1 MVPMIRV
8 AVIDDHPAIRAG
20 LAMVIDDEH
29 DMVHVGGAA
38 SVAEVEHL
46 LYGTRPD
53 VVVLDYHLPDGN
65 GLEVARAIKS
75 SVPAPKI
82 VLYSAYA
89 DASFAVPGLIA
100 GVDGIVNKS
109 GQTNE
114 LFEAIRAVAGGER
127 ALPELT
133 PALLQA
139 AGRTLDAEDLPIL
152 GMLVERTA
160 PRDIAAVLRC
170 SAEELQRRL
179 TRMLSA
185 LCIPRGPRMV

>member
-1 MVPMIRV
+1 MDPMIRV

-20 LAMVIDDEH
+20 LAMVLDDEP

-38 SVAEVEHL
+38 CVAEVEHL
-46 LYGTRPD
+46 IYRTRPD
-53 VVVLDYHLPDGN
+53 AVILDYHLPDGN
-65 GLEVARAIKS
+65 GLEVARLIKS
-75 SVPAPKI
+75 CVPAPKI

-89 DASFAVPGLIA
+89 DASFVVPGLIA

-114 LFEAIRAVAGGER
+114 LFEAIRTVAQGER
-127 ALPELT
+127 ALPPLT
-133 PALLQA
+133 PALLEA
-139 AGRTLDAEDLPIL
+139 AGRTLAPEDLPIL

-179 TRMLSA
+179 ARMLAA
-185 LCIPRGPRMV
+185 LRVPRGALPA

>member
-8 AVIDDHPAIRAG
+8 AVVDDHPAIRAG
-20 LAMVIDDEH
+20 LAMVLDDEP
-29 DMVHVGGAA
+29 DMSHVGGAA

-46 LYGTRPD
+46 MYGTQPD
-53 VVVLDYHLPDGN
+53 VVILDYHLPDGN
-65 GLEVARAIKS
+65 GLDVARAIKAA
-75 SVPAPKI
+75 VPAPKI

-89 DASFAVPGLIA
+89 DASFVVPGLIA

-109 GQTNE
+109 GQTHE
-114 LFEAIRAVAGGER
+114 LFEAIRTVAAGER
-127 ALPELT
+127 ALPDLT
-133 PALLQA
+133 PGLLQA
-139 AGRTLDAEDLPIL
+139 AGRTLDQEDLPIL
-152 GMLVERTA
+152 GMLVDRTA

-185 LCIPRGPRMV
+185 LCIPRGARTA

>member
-1 MVPMIRV
+1 MNPMIRV
-8 AVIDDHPAIRAG
+8 AVVDDHPAIRAG
-20 LAMVIDDEH
+20 LAMVLDDEH
-29 DMVHVGGAA
+29 DIVHVGGAA

-75 SVPAPKI
+75 CVPAPKI

-114 LFEAIRAVAGGER
+114 LFEAIRTVAAGER

-185 LCIPRGPRMV
+185 LCIPRGPRTA

>member
-1 MVPMIRV
+1 MLHMIRV
-8 AVIDDHPAIRAG
+8 AVVDDHPAIRAG
-20 LAMVIDDEH
+20 LSMVLDDEP
-29 DMVHVGGAA
+29 DMAHVGGAA

-46 LYGTRPD
+46 IYRTQPD

-75 SVPAPKI
+75 HVPAPKI

-89 DASFAVPGLIA
+89 DSSFVVPGLVA
-100 GVDGIVNKS
+100 GLDAIVNKS
-109 GQTNE
+109 GQTGE
-114 LFEAIRAVAGGER
+114 LFEAIRTVAAGDR

-179 TRMLSA
+179 ARMLAA
-185 LCIPRGPRMV
+185 LCIPRGPRTV

>member
-1 MVPMIRV
+1 MV
-8 AVIDDHPAIRAG
+8 
-20 LAMVIDDEH
+20 LDDEP
-29 DMVHVGGAA
+29 DMAHVGGAA

-46 LYGTRPD
+46 IYGTRPD
-53 VVVLDYHLPDGN
+53 VVILDYHLPDGN

-75 SVPAPKI
+75 CVPAPRI

-89 DASFAVPGLIA
+89 DASFAVPGLVA

-109 GQTNE
+109 GQTQE
-114 LFEAIRAVAGGER
+114 LFEAIRTVASGEP

-160 PRDIAAVLRC
+160 PRDIAEVLRC

-185 LCIPRGPRMV
+185 LSMPRGPRTA

>member
-1 MVPMIRV
+1 MLHMIRV
-8 AVIDDHPAIRAG
+8 AVVDDHPAIRAG
-20 LAMVIDDEH
+20 LAMVLDDES

-46 LYGTRPD
+46 IYRTQPD

-75 SVPAPKI
+75 AVPAPRL
-82 VLYSAYA
+82 VLYSASA
-89 DASFAVPGLIA
+89 DASFVVPGLVA
-100 GVDGIVNKS
+100 GIDGLVNKS

-114 LFEAIRAVAGGER
+114 LFEAIRTVAAGER

-139 AGRTLDAEDLPIL
+139 AGRTLAPEDLPIL
-152 GMLVERTA
+152 GMLVERAA

-179 TRMLSA
+179 ARMLAA
-185 LCIPRGPRMV
+185 LRVPRGALPA

>member
-1 MVPMIRV
+1 MIRV
-8 AVIDDHPAIRAG
+8 AVVDDHPAIRAG
-20 LAMVIDDEH
+20 LAMVLDDEP
-29 DMVHVGGAA
+29 DMSHVGGAA

-46 LYGTRPD
+46 IYGTRPD
-53 VVVLDYHLPDGN
+53 VVILDYHLPDGN

-75 SVPAPKI
+75 CVPAPRI

-89 DASFAVPGLIA
+89 DASFAVSGLIA

-109 GQTNE
+109 GQTQE
-114 LFEAIRAVAGGER
+114 LFEAIRTVADGDR
-127 ALPELT
+127 ALPPLT
-133 PALLQA
+133 PALLEA
-139 AGRTLDAEDLPIL
+139 AGRTLDVEDLPIL

-160 PRDIAAVLRC
+160 PRDIAEVLRC

-185 LCIPRGPRMV
+185 LCMPRGPRLA

>member
-1 MVPMIRV
+1 MVHMIRV
-8 AVIDDHPAIRAG
+8 AVVDDHPDIRAG
-20 LAMVIDDEH
+20 LAMVLADEH

-46 LYGTRPD
+46 IYGTRPD
-53 VVVLDYHLPDGN
+53 VVILDYHLPDGN

-75 SVPAPKI
+75 CVPAPRI

-89 DASFAVPGLIA
+89 DATFAVPGLVA

-109 GQTNE
+109 GQTQE
-114 LFEAIRAVAGGER
+114 LFEAIRTVADGER
-127 ALPELT
+127 ALPPLT
-133 PALLQA
+133 PALLEA
-139 AGRTLDAEDLPIL
+139 AGRSLDAEDLPIL

-179 TRMLSA
+179 ARMLAA
-185 LCIPRGPRMV
+185 LRAPRGALPA

>member
-1 MVPMIRV
+1 MVHMIRV
-8 AVIDDHPAIRAG
+8 AVVDDHPAIRAG
-20 LAMVIDDEH
+20 LAMVLDDEA

-46 LYGTRPD
+46 IYRTRPD

-75 SVPAPKI
+75 CVPAPRI

-89 DASFAVPGLIA
+89 DASFAVPGLVA

-114 LFEAIRAVAGGER
+114 LFEAIRTVATGER
-127 ALPELT
+127 ALPPLT
-133 PALLQA
+133 PALLEA
-139 AGRTLDAEDLPIL
+139 AGRTLAPEDLPIL

-170 SAEELQRRL
+170 SADELQRRL
-179 TRMLSA
+179 ARMLAA
-185 LCIPRGPRMV
+185 LRVPRGALSA